1 MQIDL
6 LYGKSG
12 ISIDLPDDWE
22 ITVINKPVMP
32 VIQNIESTVSKSIH
46 LDRLKRIANGCES
59 ACILICDVTR
69 PVPNHVFLRPLIENL
84 IQSGIRRD
92 RINILVATGLHRP
105 NEGKELETVIGDE
118 WVFNNVQVSNHFAL
132 DDEAHVNLGSTSR
145 GTPIKLD
152 RRFIEADFKVATGL
166 VEPHFMAGYS
176 GGRKVVAP
184 GIAHA
189 DTIRTFHSAK
199 FMEDPLA
206 VQCNLQGNPLHEE
219 QLEIIERV
227 QQHTQSNIYA
237 INTVIDDE
245 RRLSFIN
252 FGPIVDSHNAA
263 IDHVRQFCTVP
274 IGQRFS
280 TLISS
285 AAGFPLDKTY
295 YQTVKGMV
303 TPMDLFA
310 RNATLIVASDCSEG
324 LGSDAYRQSQRN
336 LLQEGP
342 DKFLG
347 RILNKKMA
355 DIDEWETEMQLKSQR
370 IATIKLFSGG
380 LQGKDRELT
389 GVELIDSIE
398 KAALESVIQSKSKA
412 VAVIPEG
419 PYVVPQYSPT

>member
-12 ISIDLPDDWE
+12 ISVDLPNQWD
-22 ITVINKPVMP
+22 ITVINKPTMP
-32 VIQNIESTVSKSIH
+32 LIRDVQSTVSKLVH
-46 LDRLKRIANGCES
+46 FDELKRITNGCES
-59 ACILICDVTR
+59 ACILVCDITR
-69 PVPNHVFLRPLIENL
+69 PVPNHAFLRPLIENL
-84 IQSGIRRD
+84 IRAGIRRD
-92 RINILVATGLHRP
+92 QITVLIATGLHRP
-105 NEGKELETVIGDE
+105 NHGKELEAVIGDE
-118 WVFNNVQVSNHFAL
+118 WVLRNVRVTNHFAL
-132 DDEAHVNLGSTSR
+132 EDRAHVDLGLTSR

-206 VQCNLQGNPLHEE
+206 VQCNVIGNPLHDE
-219 QLEIIERV
+219 QLEIMDIV
-227 QQHTQSNIYA
+227 QQHTRSTIYA

-245 RRLSFIN
+245 RQLSFIN

-263 IDHVRQFCTVP
+263 IEHVHQYCTVAVE
-274 IGQRFS
+274 QRFN
-280 TLISS
+280 TIISS

-303 TPMDLFA
+303 TPMDLFDQ
-310 RNATLIVASDCSEG
+310 NATLIVASDCSEG

-336 LLQEGP
+336 LLKEGP
-342 DKFLG
+342 DNFLS
-347 RILNKKMA
+347 RILTKQMA

-370 IATIKLFSGG
+370 IATIKLYSEG
-380 LQGKDRELT
+380 LQGLDRELT
-389 GVELIDSIE
+389 GVDLIDSIE
-398 KAALESVIQSKSKA
+398 KAAHESVVRSKSNA

>member
-342 DKFLG
+342 DIFLG